1 MRILKPLFIGVF
13 LMLNISHQVLAIE
26 AGPTIEN
33 EFFQTSPLI
42 ISAYQTKDAAT
53 SLAAVEVYN
62 DSKTLVNMEDWQLS
76 VSSKSAESR
85 RVSFTTKYSG
95 SLQPGEHISL
105 GEDESLT
112 YHFED
117 AGTFVIA
124 NIELKY
130 TGRSFNYRSVL
141 TPVKE
146 ADDNPMFR
154 LYSGTGYSSVAQPFA
169 NTPYRTF
176 YDDGLYA
183 ALPLDE
189 SLRIVEIYP
198 YASICSPFDESVLCG
213 DYVKLQNTGADVII
227 VDDLVL
233 RTNYY
238 GDERSTSNTFTLV
251 GDIQPGETLI
261 VNTQDK
267 GGNMT
272 LGNGSGY
279 VWLEDKWGLEK
290 YTSSVVVYDEA
301 GIGGQGYAYAVN
313 DKGEWLW
320 TTTPSPMGENVIIA
334 PIVTVAECPDGKY
347 RSPETGRC
355 RTIEEAVNA
364 MTACEEGYER
374 NPTTNR
380 CRKLVSVAAAT
391 LTPCLEGQERNPAT
405 NRCRSIAHAVA
416 ELLPCDEGYER
427 NPATNRC
434 RKIQSSAIPLVN
446 YPVAPS
452 GSTNVDT
459 SGWLAFAAV
468 VALGLGYALWEW
480 RHGLSG
486 LYKRTLGIFKSTK

>member
-1 MRILKPLFIGVF
+1 M
-13 LMLNISHQVLAIE
+13 
-26 AGPTIEN
+26 
-33 EFFQTSPLI
+33 
-42 ISAYQTKDAAT
+42 
-53 SLAAVEVYN
+53 
-62 DSKTLVNMEDWQLS
+62 
-76 VSSKSAESR
+76 
-85 RVSFTTKYSG
+85 
-95 SLQPGEHISL
+95 
-105 GEDESLT
+105 
-112 YHFED
+112 
-117 AGTFVIA
+117 
-124 NIELKY
+124 
-130 TGRSFNYRSVL
+130 
-141 TPVKE
+141 
-146 ADDNPMFR
+146 
-154 LYSGTGYSSVAQPFA
+154 
-169 NTPYRTF
+169 
-176 YDDGLYA
+176 
-183 ALPLDE
+183 PLDE

-427 NPATNRC
+427 NPATHRC
-434 RKIQSSAIPLVN
+434 RKADSTAVPLVN

-459 SGWLAFAAV
+459 SG
-468 VALGLGYALWEW
+468 
-480 RHGLSG
+480 
-486 LYKRTLGIFKSTK
+486 